1 MTYQDNIIF
10 QLDLLHRK
18 FMLKANTI
26 LREEAEIKAGSFF
39 MLVHLCNTP
48 SDNHKMISQELHYER
63 STISRAMQ
71 VMSEK
76 KYVEPVKSN
85 DQRCNVY
92 RVTNLGRELVRK
104 YMPKIKKLHHQ
115 LLVAEPDG
123 SASLTH
129 AYVAIKDYNER
140 NN

>member
-104 YMPKIKKLHHQ
+104 YMPKIKKLHDQ

>member
-1 MTYQDNIIF
+1 MKYQDNIIF

-104 YMPKIKKLHHQ
+104 YMPKIKKLHDQ

>member
-76 KYVEPVKSN
+76 KYVAPIKSN

-104 YMPKIKKLHHQ
+104 YMPKIKKLHDQ